1 MQKESVLFFSFPS
14 ESTFDTVRGTNKRE
28 QYKTKKRFLFLLSS
42 ESTFLRL
49 AVARISVASA
59 ERDTVR
65 GTNKRAK
72 CKIYLSFFIDADV
85 ADVADVIF

>member
-1 MQKESVLFFSFPS
+1 MQKESVLFFSFP
-14 ESTFDTVRGTNKRE
+14 
-28 QYKTKKRFLFLLSS
+28 S

-72 CKIYLSFFIDADV
+72 RKIYLSFFIDADV
-85 ADVADVIF
+85 ADIADIILSEI